1 MIQSITNNSLLLEF
15 MTMSIL
21 LIYPGTAIIS
31 IQIFLWK
38 RRYPI
43 PIVCIRQYNS
53 SVHIPIILH
62 ENRLVSDMV

>member
-38 RRYPI
+38 RGYPI